1 ARRCRA
7 EGGPDIAAGQR
18 ATAGRTGRARSA
30 SAHARKIRSAREP
43 GNFERAAGAGLAG
56 DARASEG
63 DDRLVA
69 PALGDL
75 PDDGHRAGVQADGAV
90 LVGVAERLREEHLDA
105 AVLEGLVE
113 LRDRRVE
120 GVVAALAGE
129 VDAALVDRC
138 LLSADLQA
146 GDRDLAGSRRLDAIG
161 HDLGK

>member
-1 ARRCRA
+1 RA
-7 EGGPDIAAGQR
+7 EGGGDIATGQR

-30 SAHARKIRSAREP
+30 SAHAGQVRSARQP
-43 GNFERAAGAGLAG
+43 GAFESAAGTGLAD
-56 DARASEG
+56 DARASQG

-90 LVGVAERLREEHLDA
+90 LVGVAERLREEDLDA

-113 LRDRRVE
+113 LSDRRVE
-120 GVVAALAGE
+120 RVVAALAGE

-138 LLSADLQA
+138 LLPADLET
-146 GDRDLAGSRRLDAIG
+146 GDRDL
-161 HDLGK
+161 